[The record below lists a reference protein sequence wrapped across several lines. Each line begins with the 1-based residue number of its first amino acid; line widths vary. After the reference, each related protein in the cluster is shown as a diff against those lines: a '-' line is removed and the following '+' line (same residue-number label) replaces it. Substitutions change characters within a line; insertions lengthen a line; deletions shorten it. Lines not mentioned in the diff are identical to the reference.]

1 MANSSE
7 NIKNYSIAALCVI
20 ASAFII
26 FLGFYLKST
35 AENKAL
41 AQKEVLKKVE
51 EKVDRVY
58 DDYKSLID
66 RQVLMQ
72 ERIEEN
78 ANNAGVLINEGS
90 LIFSVRLMESER
102 MIDAAQ
108 ADMMVIESISEI
120 KKVNPRVADIVATFN
135 RKYIN
140 FITFFI
146 FLLV

>member
-35 AENKAL
+35 AENKAI
-41 AQKEVLKKVE
+41 AQKEVLRKVE
-51 EKVDRVY
+51 EKVDRIY

-72 ERIEEN
+72 ERIEQN

-102 MIDAAQ
+102 MLDPAQ

-140 FITFFI
+140 SR
-146 FLLV
+146 

>member
-7 NIKNYSIAALCVI
+7 NIKNYSITLLCTI

-35 AENKAL
+35 AENKAK
-41 AQKEVLKKVE
+41 AQKEVLTKVE

-58 DDYKSLID
+58 NDYKSLID

-90 LIFSVRLMESER
+90 IIFSVRLMESER
-102 MIDAAQ
+102 MIDPAQ
-108 ADMMVIESISEI
+108 ADMMVIESISQI
-120 KKVNPRVADIVATFN
+120 KKVNPRIADIVSTFN

-140 FITFFI
+140 SR
-146 FLLV
+146 

>member
-41 AQKEVLKKVE
+41 AQKEVIRKVE

-140 FITFFI
+140 SRWNT
-146 FLLV
+146 

>member
-7 NIKNYSIAALCVI
+7 NIKNYSITLLCII

-26 FLGFYLKST
+26 FLGFYLKNT
-35 AENKAL
+35 AESKAI
-41 AQKEVLKKVE
+41 AQKEILT
-51 EKVDRVY
+51 KVDSIY

-66 RQVLMQ
+66 RQIFMQ

-78 ANNAGVLINEGS
+78 ANSAGVLLNEGS
-90 LIFSVRLMESER
+90 LIFSIRLMESEN
-102 MIDAAQ
+102 MMDPAQ

-120 KKVNPRVADIVATFN
+120 EKVNPRLADIVAAFN

-140 FITFFI
+140 SR
-146 FLLV
+146 

>member
-41 AQKEVLKKVE
+41 AQKEVLRKVE

-102 MIDAAQ
+102 MIDATQ

-140 FITFFI
+140 SR
-146 FLLV
+146 

>member
-41 AQKEVLKKVE
+41 AQKEVLRKVE

-135 RKYIN
+135 RKYIKIIKN
-140 FITFFI
+140 Y
-146 FLLV
+146 

>member
-7 NIKNYSIAALCVI
+7 NTKNYSIAALCVI

-41 AQKEVLKKVE
+41 AQKEVLRKVE

-102 MIDAAQ
+102 MLDAAQ

-140 FITFFI
+140 SRWNT
-146 FLLV
+146 

>member
-7 NIKNYSIAALCVI
+7 NIKNYSITLLCII

-41 AQKEVLKKVE
+41 AQKEVLRKVE

-78 ANNAGVLINEGS
+78 ANNAGVLIYEGS

-102 MIDAAQ
+102 MLDAAQ

-140 FITFFI
+140 SR
-146 FLLV
+146 